1 MLSLATIFAVM
12 VVMLMPAPVM
22 AASSGGMLLKN
33 VKQYSYNTTAKKYKL
48 YSKTSYTYE
57 KGYPVEYNTIN
68 YSGDSQNVN
77 TVKYKFKKKL
87 PKSAKHYNDIK
98 RNDEKWT
105 YDKKGRITKRV
116 YGYKFWSNQKETR
129 KYKYNKQGFVN
140 QYNYDRTYTRA
151 FAEDLIYR
159 EVQAPSSCPRTSRLF
174 FGSKIS
180 ALKQLLCRRRPL
192 LHPRIRLSDF

>member
-1 MLSLATIFAVM
+1 MRKRMLSLATIFAVM

-22 AASSGGMLLKN
+22 AASSGGVLLKN

-140 QYNYDRTYTRA
+140 QYNHDRTYKY
-151 FAEDLIYR
+151 L
-159 EVQAPSSCPRTSRLF
+159 
-174 FGSKIS
+174 
-180 ALKQLLCRRRPL
+180 
-192 LHPRIRLSDF
+192 